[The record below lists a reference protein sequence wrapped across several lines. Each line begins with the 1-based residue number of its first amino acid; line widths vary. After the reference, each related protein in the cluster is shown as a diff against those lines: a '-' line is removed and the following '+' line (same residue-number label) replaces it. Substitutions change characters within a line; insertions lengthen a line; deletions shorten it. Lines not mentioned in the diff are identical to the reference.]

1 MPGTPSGK
9 RRPRGA
15 LLQPGVALLTGLQS
29 VGGRLRSR
37 LSGGGG
43 AANVTPPSSVD
54 RAYLRG
60 QRLVGSLAGAVR
72 LRKGNIGA
80 QRSAQAGQK
89 SAVEGQG
96 HMPA

>member
-1 MPGTPSGK
+1 MPETPSGK

-15 LLQPGVALLTGLQS
+15 LLQPDVALLAGLQS
-29 VGGRLRSR
+29 VGGSLRTL

-43 AANVTPPSSVD
+43 GANVTPPNSAGK
-54 RAYLRG
+54 AYCKG
-60 QRLVGSLAGAVR
+60 QHLVGSLAGAVR

-89 SAVEGQG
+89 SAVEG
-96 HMPA
+96 